1 MKARIYTL
9 FYAVVL
15 GIVCSL
21 LLTAAAEFTKPYK
34 IANKKAEEIKNILGA
49 LKVPVEE
56 GASSQQMV
64 EIFNANIKE
73 EDKNGETLYSY
84 LSAKADGKPQAYAV
98 RFAGPGLWGPIKG
111 FLALESD
118 MRTIRGI
125 TFYEQEETPGLGG
138 EIVTDGFRGQFA
150 GKSIVDE
157 SGKAGVIVRAGAGTK
172 NNGVDAI
179 TGATMTCDKVQAML
193 NDAIENIVEGG
204 E

>member
-1 MKARIYTL
+1 MKARLYTL

-21 LLTAAAEFTKPYK
+21 LLTAAAEFTRPYK
-34 IANKKAEEIKNILGA
+34 AANKKAEEIKNILGA

-64 EIFNANIKE
+64 EIFNTNIKE
-73 EDKNGETLYSY
+73 EERGGKTLYSY
-84 LSAKADGKPQAYAV
+84 LSAKTGEKPQAYAV
-98 RFAGPGLWGPIKG
+98 RFSGPGLWGPIKG

-138 EIVTDGFRGQFA
+138 EIVTDGFRNQFA
-150 GKSIVDE
+150 GKSIIDE
-157 SGKAGVIVRAGAGTK
+157 TGKAGVIVRSGAAVK

-179 TGATMTCDKVQAML
+179 TGATMTCDKVQVML
-193 NDAIENIVEGG
+193 NDAIENIVGG
-204 E
+204 RE